1 MEEAIKSIEKQSVIE
16 RFGLE
21 AVPVPL
27 RTTTGLE
34 YGMIQVAISVNAG
47 NFLIPALAVLEGGLS
62 FFYAVISTV
71 IGAALAFLFVSFL
84 ALPGA
89 KYGIPAQYAI
99 RSILGVDVARFV
111 ASPVRTLTSLYWF
124 SVQTIGGT
132 YLVKELFGRF
142 GGFNIPFIPLALTM
156 AIIMAILALI
166 GFDAVK
172 KIIKYF
178 LPVLFLGGVVML
190 YIFITAT
197 EPGMT
202 FNEVITREGTNQFSS
217 MVFFASLAF
226 VQYVSGVSS
235 ASDMARYAKSSKHAF
250 FGLYFGN
257 LLGFLLTAILGA
269 YTATL
274 AGSWNPYVVAS
285 QLTNSKLLIFIIL
298 VAALAAMI
306 SINMSNA
313 YIGGYSLLNSVP
325 RLGRVKSAII
335 FGGLAITLSG
345 FPTLVD
351 DAKIYISFL
360 GAFIIPLSAVI
371 VSDFLFIKK
380 CQLTINDFEHLV
392 NLSYRYNVKA
402 FICILIGLFIYLALP
417 EAMSPGF
424 VTFVV
429 TGSLYFFLTYYK
441 VNKAYRNSQ

>member
-1 MEEAIKSIEKQSVIE
+1 MGVAIKSIEKKAVIE
-16 RFGLE
+16 RYGLE
-21 AVPVPL
+21 AVPAPL

-34 YGMIQVAISVNAG
+34 YGMIQVAISVNSG
-47 NFLIPALAVLEGGLS
+47 NFLVPALAVLEGGLS
-62 FFYAVISTV
+62 FYYAVMSTV
-71 IGAALAFLFVSFL
+71 IGAALAFIFVSFL

-132 YLVKELFGRF
+132 YLVKELLTRF
-142 GGFNIPFIPLALTM
+142 GGYDIPFIPLALTM
-156 AIIMAILALI
+156 ASVMAILALI

-172 KIIKYF
+172 KITKYF
-178 LPVLFLGGVVML
+178 LPILFLGGFVML
-190 YIFITAT
+190 YIFISAT

-202 FNEVITREGTNQFSS
+202 FSEVITREGTNHFSS
-217 MVFFASLAF
+217 MLFYASLAF

-257 LLGFLLTAILGA
+257 LSGFLLTAILGA

-274 AGSWNPYVVAS
+274 AGSLNPYVIAS
-285 QLTNSKLLIFIIL
+285 QLTDSRLLIFIVL

-306 SINMSNA
+306 SINMANT
-313 YIGGYSLLNSVP
+313 YFGGYSLLNSFP
-325 RLGRVKSAII
+325 RLGRIGSTII
-335 FGGLAITLSG
+335 FGSAAIVLST
-345 FPTLVD
+345 FPSLVD
-351 DAKIYISFL
+351 DAKVYISFL

-371 VSDFLFIKK
+371 VVDFLFIKK
-380 CQLTINDFEHLV
+380 RQLSANDFEHLA
-392 NLSYRYNVKA
+392 NFTYRYNVKA
-402 FICILIGLFIYLALP
+402 FICVLIGLLVYLSLP
-417 EAMSPGF
+417 ETMSPGF
-424 VTFVV
+424 VAFMM
-429 TGSLYFFLTYYK
+429 TGSLYFLLKKYHFS
-441 VNKAYRNSQ
+441 RN

>member
-1 MEEAIKSIEKQSVIE
+1 MGEALKSIEKKSVIE
-16 RFGLE
+16 RYGLE
-21 AVPVPL
+21 AVPAPL

-34 YGMIQVAISVNAG
+34 YGMIQMAISVNAG
-47 NFLIPALAVLEGGLS
+47 NFLVPALAVLEGGLS

-99 RSILGVDVARFV
+99 RSILGVDGARFV

-132 YLVKELFGRF
+132 YLVKELLARF
-142 GGFNIPFIPLALTM
+142 GGYDIPFIPLAITM
-156 AIIMAILALI
+156 ASIMAILALI
-166 GFDAVK
+166 GFGAVK
-172 KIIKYF
+172 KITKYF
-178 LPVLFLGGVVML
+178 LPVLFLGGIVML
-190 YIFITAT
+190 YIFISAT

-202 FNEVITREGTNQFSS
+202 FNEVVTREGTNQWST
-217 MVFFASLAF
+217 MLFFASLAF
-226 VQYVSGVSS
+226 VQYVSGVSA
-235 ASDMARYAKSSKHAF
+235 ASDMTRYAKSSKQAF

-274 AGSWNPYVVAS
+274 AGSWNPYVIAS
-285 QLTNSKLLIFIIL
+285 QLTDSKVLIFIIL

-306 SINMSNA
+306 SINMANA

-325 RLGRVKSAII
+325 RLGRVNSAII
-335 FGGLAITLSG
+335 FGVVAIALSG

-360 GAFIIPLSAVI
+360 GSFIIPLSAVI
-371 VSDFLFIKK
+371 VTDFLFIKK
-380 CQLTINDFEHLV
+380 LQLSVIDFEQLA
-392 NLSYRYNVKA
+392 NLSYRYNVTA
-402 FICILIGLFIYLALP
+402 FVCVLIGFLVYLALP
-417 EAMSPGF
+417 DAMSPGF
-424 VTFVV
+424 VTFVI
-429 TGSLYFFLTYYK
+429 TGGLYYLIK
-441 VNKAYRNSQ
+441 NKKR